1 MLQRLTRGVVRHRV
15 LVLAVWA
22 ALLVAGLVGA
32 ERLTPLLANS
42 FSVPG
47 TGSERARQLLQ
58 EHFGE
63 RPDGTF
69 TVVFRTRRTRGLA
82 ARLRRAAGV
91 VPTGNAGALHREGS
105 IVFGDIR
112 TSLELQRAK
121 RSTGAIRR
129 ALRGTPA
136 ALVTGQ
142 PAVQADLDPIFA
154 ADLRRGESVAIP
166 LTLLVLLAV
175 FGLSLAVA
183 IPFLVAACTIGVT
196 LGLVYLVAH
205 EVSMVAYVRNLV
217 ELIGL
222 GLAVDYSLLVVHR
235 YREELAHGRDPDDA
249 VVQTAATAGRAVA
262 FSGGAVAVGL
272 GLLLVVPV
280 PFIRSMGVGGLLVPL
295 VSIAAAL
302 TLQPALLSL
311 LGPRLAGPARGDT
324 FWNGLARAV
333 MRRPKTL
340 LACGAA
346 VLVALALPA
355 AGLRLTPGSL
365 TGIPSSTESVRG
377 YDALRD
383 ALGGGLVTP
392 THVVVVGG
400 GAAATRRLASELF
413 RDPETLVVASGTR
426 PPYVADG
433 GRFRQVIVANR
444 HEWGDAATRRF
455 VERLRTVLIPH
466 ARFPPGSHVYAGG
479 APPQGVDF
487 VTRTYG
493 AFPWLVLCVLVF
505 TYLVL
510 LRAFR
515 SAVLPLKAIL
525 LNALSVAAAYG
536 VLALVFAH
544 PIEAWIPVFLF
555 AALFGLSMDYEVF
568 MVARIREAHDAG
580 EDDTAA
586 VAHGLAQTGR
596 IVTAAAA
603 IMVVAFAGFAV
614 GRIEGLR
621 EFGVGL
627 AVAVALDA
635 TLVRAVL
642 VPSAMAVLGRWNWWL
657 PLPERGRGP
666 G

>member
-1 MLQRLTRGVVRHRV
+1 MRFRV
-15 LVLAVWA
+15 LVLLAWA
-22 ALLVAGLVGA
+22 AVLVVGILA
-32 ERLTPLLANS
+32 SARLSPLLANS

-58 EHFGE
+58 TRFGE

-69 TVVFRTRRTRGLA
+69 TVVFRTHSKSGLE
-82 ARLRRAAGV
+82 ARVARAALV
-91 VPTGNAGALHREGS
+91 VPTGRPGALHTADG
-105 IVFGDIR
+105 IAFADVR
-112 TSLELQRAK
+112 TSLDLQHAK
-121 RSTGAIRR
+121 RYTGALRR
-129 ALRGTPA
+129 ALAGAPQ

-154 ADLRRGESVAIP
+154 ADLHRGEAIAIP

-175 FGLSLAVA
+175 FGLSLAVVV
-183 IPFLVAACTIGVT
+183 PFVVAGCTIATT

-205 EVSMVAYVRNLV
+205 QISMVAYVRNLV

-222 GLAVDYSLLVVHR
+222 GLAVDYSLLILHR
-235 YREELAHGRDPDDA
+235 FREELRRGLAPDDA
-249 VVQTAATAGRAVA
+249 VVRTIETAGRAVA
-262 FSGGAVAVGL
+262 FSGGAVAIGL

-280 PFIRSMGVGGLLVPL
+280 PFIRSMGIGGLLIPV
-295 VSIAAAL
+295 VSVAAAL

-311 LGPRLAGPARGDT
+311 FGRRLAGRARGGAYWGRHT
-324 FWNGLARAV
+324 RAI
-333 MRRPKTL
+333 MRRPWAF
-340 LACGAA
+340 LAAGCA
-346 VLVALALPA
+346 VLIALALPA
-355 AGLRLTPGSL
+355 FTLKLTPGSL
-365 TGIPSSTESVRG
+365 TGIPSSAESVRG

-392 THVVVVGG
+392 THVVIVDG
-400 GAAATRRLASELF
+400 GAAATERLVSELA
-413 RDPETLVVASGTR
+413 RDPETLVVARGKH

-433 GRFRQVIVANR
+433 GRYRQVIVANR
-444 HEWGDAATRRF
+444 HDWGAAATRRY
-455 VERLRTVLIPH
+455 VQRLRSRLIPA
-466 ARFPPGSHVYAGG
+466 ARFPSAAKVYAGG

-487 VTRTYG
+487 VSRTYD
-493 AFPWLVLCVLVF
+493 AVPWLVLCVLAF

-515 SAVLPLKAIL
+515 SAVIPLKAL
-525 LNALSVAAAYG
+525 VLNALSVAAAYG
-536 VLALVFAH
+536 VLALVFDH

-568 MVARIREAHDAG
+568 MVSRIREAHDAG
-580 EDDTAA
+580 EDDTSA
-586 VAHGLAQTGR
+586 VAHGLQQTGA

-603 IMVVAFAGFAV
+603 IMVASFAGFAV

-627 AVAVALDA
+627 AVAVTLDA
-635 TLVRAVL
+635 TIVRAIL

-657 PLPERGRGP
+657 PKRFA
-666 G
+666 